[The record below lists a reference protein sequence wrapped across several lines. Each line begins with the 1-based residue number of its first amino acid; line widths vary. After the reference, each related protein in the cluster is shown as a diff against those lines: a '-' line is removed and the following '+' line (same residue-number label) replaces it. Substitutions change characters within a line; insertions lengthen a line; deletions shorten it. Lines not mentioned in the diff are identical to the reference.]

1 MTRRREAGGGGI
13 VVEVEPDRVEG
24 WFARF
29 AGRNDGVISTVIT
42 TDDVVVTGG
51 DGTTAT
57 AKVPFPPLAG
67 EGRFEGLAIEPLAA
81 HVRMPRTVG
90 ILLVRLGGHSVG
102 IAEQGRIVASRT
114 DRHHVHGRNAAGGW
128 SQQRFARRRQGQ
140 ARQALRAAAEDAA
153 EVLGSRLSE
162 LDGVVLGGDRRAL
175 DELRAESR
183 LAPLF
188 AKAESRV
195 LDVAEP
201 RRVVLDEA
209 AVRALSVEIVVR
221 KGEAPR

>member
-1 MTRRREAGGGGI
+1 MTRRREAEGGGI

-29 AGRNDGVISTVIT
+29 ADRNDGVTATRLTV
-42 TDDVVVTGG
+42 DDIVVTGG
-51 DGTTAT
+51 NGTTAT
-57 AKVPFPPLAG
+57 VRVPFPPLAG
-67 EGRFEGLAIEPLAA
+67 LGEFEDLAIGPLVE
-81 HVRMPRTVG
+81 HVRKPRKVG

-102 IAEQGRIVASRT
+102 IAERGRIVLSRT

-153 EVLGSRLSE
+153 DVLGSRLSE
-162 LDGVVLGGDRRAL
+162 LDGVVLGGDRRAI
-175 DELRAESR
+175 DELRAEPR

-188 AKAESRV
+188 AMAEPRV

-201 RRVVLDEA
+201 RRAVLDEA

-221 KGEAPR
+221 RGEASR